1 MLSCTQ
7 EDHESGRYMQ
17 NRELSWLQFN
27 ERCMRQA
34 KDSSNPLL
42 ERLRFLSIFTSN
54 LDEFFMV
61 RVGSLIDMLPLGKK
75 YTDDKTGET
84 AEEQLTK
91 IYDRVRIL
99 YAQRDAIYQELEK
112 EFRIKGVFRLKYEEM
127 TASEQEYVENYFSNS
142 ILPMLSPMLVDP
154 QHPFPHLSNKGVE
167 ICVRLRKKKGEEY
180 FAFLPVPVD
189 LPQIL
194 YLPGPG
200 VRYIGMEDLLLELAD
215 VVFDTYTVEEKIQI
229 CITRN
234 ADIHAEDEDCEKN
247 EDFRKVMQKLL
258 KDRRRLA
265 PLRLEMTDHPSA
277 KMLKFL
283 QSRLLLSD
291 SQIFYTSGPLQMK
304 YAYGLENKLNPEQKK
319 EMLFEPYTPKT
330 PGELAGKES
339 MFDRI
344 RKQDRLLSYPYESMK
359 PFLRLLE
366 ESASDPD
373 VRSIQITIYRLAGK
387 SKLVKY
393 LCRAAENG
401 KKVTVLIELR
411 ARFDEQNNIDWSK
424 EFEKSG
430 CTIMYGMANFKVHSK
445 LCLITRNERGTLR
458 RYTQIGT
465 GNYNETTSKLYTDFS
480 LMTADPGIGED
491 AALFFR
497 NMGIGNLEGRYDHLL
512 VAPLELQE
520 KVIAGIERE
529 MQKGPE
535 GYLFFKLNS
544 LTDRRIIEKLRD
556 ASCAGVKI
564 HMMVR
569 GICCLVPGIPGET
582 ENIEV
587 RSIVGRYLEHSR
599 IYVFGKGSTE
609 KMYIAS
615 ADFMTRNTRRRVEVG
630 CPILDPDVRAKIW
643 EVIHLQWSD
652 NTKAMKLLPECKYE
666 PVIGEGGVNSQ
677 EEQMKLA
684 EESRR
689 KTEGGEE
696 KKEPQKNLW
705 QRIIH
710 WGK

>member
-1 MLSCTQ
+1 
-7 EDHESGRYMQ
+7 
-17 NRELSWLQFN
+17 
-27 ERCMRQA
+27 
-34 KDSSNPLL
+34 
-42 ERLRFLSIFTSN
+42 
-54 LDEFFMV
+54 
-61 RVGSLIDMLPLGKK
+61 
-75 YTDDKTGET
+75 
-84 AEEQLTK
+84 
-91 IYDRVRIL
+91 
-99 YAQRDAIYQELEK
+99 
-112 EFRIKGVFRLKYEEM
+112 
-127 TASEQEYVENYFSNS
+127 
-142 ILPMLSPMLVDP
+142 MLSPMLVDP

-265 PLRLEMTDHPSA
+265 PLRLEMTGHPSS

-319 EMLFEPYTPKT
+319 ELLFEPYTPKT

-366 ESASDPD
+366 EAASDPD

-465 GNYNETTSKLYTDFS
+465 GTYNETTSKLYTDFS
-480 LMTADPGIGED
+480 LMTADPGIGEN

-497 NMGIGNLEGRYDHLL
+497 NMGIGN
-512 VAPLELQE
+512 
-520 KVIAGIERE
+520 
-529 MQKGPE
+529 
-535 GYLFFKLNS
+535 
-544 LTDRRIIEKLRD
+544 
-556 ASCAGVKI
+556 
-564 HMMVR
+564 
-569 GICCLVPGIPGET
+569 
-582 ENIEV
+582 
-587 RSIVGRYLEHSR
+587 LEHSR

-630 CPILDPDVRAKIW
+630 CPILDPDVREKIW
-643 EVIHLQWSD
+643 KVIHLQWSD
-652 NTKAMKLLPECKYE
+652 NTKAMKLLPERKYE
-666 PVIGEGGVNSQ
+666 PVTGEGSVNSQ

-684 EESRR
+684 EETRR
-689 KTEGGEE
+689 KDCTFI
-696 KKEPQKNLW
+696 KRIKNMV
-705 QRIIH
+705 
-710 WGK
+710 KVCN

>member
-1 MLSCTQ
+1 M
-7 EDHESGRYMQ
+7 
-17 NRELSWLQFN
+17 
-27 ERCMRQA
+27 
-34 KDSSNPLL
+34 
-42 ERLRFLSIFTSN
+42 
-54 LDEFFMV
+54 
-61 RVGSLIDMLPLGKK
+61 
-75 YTDDKTGET
+75 
-84 AEEQLTK
+84 
-91 IYDRVRIL
+91 
-99 YAQRDAIYQELEK
+99 
-112 EFRIKGVFRLKYEEM
+112 
-127 TASEQEYVENYFSNS
+127 
-142 ILPMLSPMLVDP
+142 
-154 QHPFPHLSNKGVE
+154 
-167 ICVRLRKKKGEEY
+167 
-180 FAFLPVPVD
+180 
-189 LPQIL
+189 
-194 YLPGPG
+194 
-200 VRYIGMEDLLLELAD
+200 ELAD

-247 EDFRKVMQKLL
+247 KDFRKVMQKLL

-265 PLRLEMTDHPSA
+265 PLRLEMTDHPSS

-319 EMLFEPYTPKT
+319 EMLFESYTPKI

-339 MFDRI
+339 MFERI

-366 ESASDPD
+366 EAASDPD

-497 NMGIGNLEGRYDHLL
+497 NMGIGNLEGRYDQLL
-512 VAPLELQE
+512 VAPLELQD

-529 MQKGPE
+529 MQKGSE

-564 HMMVR
+564 HMIVR

-630 CPILDPDVRAKIW
+630 CPILDPEVREKIW
-643 EVIHLQWSD
+643 KVIHLQWSD
-652 NTKAMKLLPECKYE
+652 NTKAMKLLPERKYE
-666 PVIGEGGVNSQ
+666 PVTGEESVNSQ

-689 KTEGGEE
+689 KDCTFIKRIKNIG
-696 KKEPQKNLW
+696 KVCNLIQK
-705 QRIIH
+705 IY
-710 WGK
+710 

>member
-234 ADIHAEDEDCEKN
+234 ADIHVEDEDCEKN

-265 PLRLEMTDHPSA
+265 PLRLEMTDHPSS

-291 SQIFYTSGPLQMK
+291 SQIFYTGGPLQMK
-304 YAYGLENKLNPEQKK
+304 YAYRLENKLNPEQKK

-430 CTIMYGMANFKVHSK
+430 CTIMYGMVNFKVHSK

-491 AALFFR
+491 ASLFFR

-630 CPILDPDVRAKIW
+630 CPILDPNVRAKIW

>member
-1 MLSCTQ
+1 
-7 EDHESGRYMQ
+7 
-17 NRELSWLQFN
+17 
-27 ERCMRQA
+27 
-34 KDSSNPLL
+34 
-42 ERLRFLSIFTSN
+42 
-54 LDEFFMV
+54 
-61 RVGSLIDMLPLGKK
+61 
-75 YTDDKTGET
+75 
-84 AEEQLTK
+84 
-91 IYDRVRIL
+91 
-99 YAQRDAIYQELEK
+99 
-112 EFRIKGVFRLKYEEM
+112 
-127 TASEQEYVENYFSNS
+127 
-142 ILPMLSPMLVDP
+142 MLSPMLVDP
-154 QHPFPHLSNKGVE
+154 QHPFPHLSNRGVE

-265 PLRLEMTDHPSA
+265 PLRLEMTGHPSS

-304 YAYGLENKLNPEQKK
+304 YAYGLENKLNP
-319 EMLFEPYTPKT
+319 
-330 PGELAGKES
+330 
-339 MFDRI
+339 
-344 RKQDRLLSYPYESMK
+344 
-359 PFLRLLE
+359 
-366 ESASDPD
+366 
-373 VRSIQITIYRLAGK
+373 
-387 SKLVKY
+387 
-393 LCRAAENG
+393 
-401 KKVTVLIELR
+401 
-411 ARFDEQNNIDWSK
+411 EQNNIDWSK

-480 LMTADPGIGED
+480 LMTAAPGIGED

-497 NMGIGNLEGRYDHLL
+497 NM
-512 VAPLELQE
+512 
-520 KVIAGIERE
+520 
-529 MQKGPE
+529 
-535 GYLFFKLNS
+535 
-544 LTDRRIIEKLRD
+544 
-556 ASCAGVKI
+556 
-564 HMMVR
+564 

-630 CPILDPDVRAKIW
+630 CPILDPEVREKIW
-643 EVIHLQWSD
+643 KVIHLQWSD
-652 NTKAMKLLPECKYE
+652 NTKAMKLLPERKYE
-666 PVIGEGGVNSQ
+666 PVTGEGSVNSQ

-689 KTEGGEE
+689 AE
-696 KKEPQKNLW
+696 KSEKEDAHSQRNLW

>member
-1 MLSCTQ
+1 
-7 EDHESGRYMQ
+7 
-17 NRELSWLQFN
+17 
-27 ERCMRQA
+27 
-34 KDSSNPLL
+34 
-42 ERLRFLSIFTSN
+42 
-54 LDEFFMV
+54 
-61 RVGSLIDMLPLGKK
+61 
-75 YTDDKTGET
+75 
-84 AEEQLTK
+84 
-91 IYDRVRIL
+91 
-99 YAQRDAIYQELEK
+99 
-112 EFRIKGVFRLKYEEM
+112 
-127 TASEQEYVENYFSNS
+127 
-142 ILPMLSPMLVDP
+142 MLSPMLVDP

-265 PLRLEMTDHPSA
+265 PLRLEMTDHPSS

-304 YAYGLENKLNPEQKK
+304 YAYGLENKLNPEKKK

-339 MFDRI
+339 MFDQI

-359 PFLRLLE
+359 PFLHLLE
-366 ESASDPD
+366 EAASDPD

-497 NMGIGNLEGRYDHLL
+497 NMGIGNLEGRYDHL
-512 VAPLELQE
+512 
-520 KVIAGIERE
+520 
-529 MQKGPE
+529 
-535 GYLFFKLNS
+535 
-544 LTDRRIIEKLRD
+544 RD
-556 ASCAGVKI
+556 ASCAGVEI
-564 HMMVR
+564 HMIVR

-630 CPILDPDVRAKIW
+630 CPILDPEVREKIW
-643 EVIHLQWSD
+643 KVIHLQWSD
-652 NTKAMKLLPECKYE
+652 NTKAMKLLPERKYE
-666 PVIGEGGVNSQ
+666 PVTGEGSVNSQ

-684 EESRR
+684 EETRR
-689 KTEGGEE
+689 KDCTFI
-696 KKEPQKNLW
+696 KRIKNMRKVCNLVQK
-705 QRIIH
+705 IY
-710 WGK
+710 

>member
-61 RVGSLIDMLPLGKK
+61 WVGSLIDMLPLGKK

-265 PLRLEMTDHPSA
+265 PLRLEMTDHPSS

-291 SQIFYTSGPLQMK
+291 SQIFYTGGPLQMK
-304 YAYGLENKLNPEQKK
+304 YAYRLENKLNPEQKK

-430 CTIMYGMANFKVHSK
+430 YTIMYGMANFKVHSK

-630 CPILDPDVRAKIW
+630 CPILDPNVRAKIW

-652 NTKAMKLLPECKYE
+652 NTKAMKLMPERKYE
-666 PVIGEGGVNSQ
+666 PVTGEGSVNSQ

>member
-258 KDRRRLA
+258 KARRRLA
-265 PLRLEMTDHPSA
+265 PLRLEMTDHPSS

-291 SQIFYTSGPLQMK
+291 SQIFYTGGPLQMK

-430 CTIMYGMANFKVHSK
+430 CTIMYGMANFKVH
-445 LCLITRNERGTLR
+445 
-458 RYTQIGT
+458 
-465 GNYNETTSKLYTDFS
+465 SKLYTDFS

-630 CPILDPDVRAKIW
+630 CPILDPNVRAKIW

-666 PVIGEGGVNSQ
+666 PVIGEDGVNSQ

>member
-265 PLRLEMTDHPSA
+265 PLRLEMTDHPSS

-291 SQIFYTSGPLQMK
+291 SQIFYTGGPLQMK
-304 YAYGLENKLNPEQKK
+304 YAYRLENKLNPEQKK

-344 RKQDRLLSYPYESMK
+344 RKQDRLLSYLYESMK

-387 SKLVKY
+387 SKLVKC

-430 CTIMYGMANFKVHSK
+430 CTIMYGMVNFKVHSK

-465 GNYNETTSKLYTDFS
+465 GNYNETTSKIYTDFS

>member
-7 EDHESGRYMQ
+7 ENHESGRYMQ

-34 KDSSNPLL
+34 KDPGNPLL

-91 IYDRVRIL
+91 IYDQVRIL

-112 EFRIKGVFRLKYEEM
+112 EFRIKGVFRLKYNEM

-304 YAYGLENKLNPEQKK
+304 YAYGLENKLNPEQ
-319 EMLFEPYTPKT
+319 
-330 PGELAGKES
+330 
-339 MFDRI
+339 
-344 RKQDRLLSYPYESMK
+344 
-359 PFLRLLE
+359 
-366 ESASDPD
+366 
-373 VRSIQITIYRLAGK
+373 
-387 SKLVKY
+387 
-393 LCRAAENG
+393 
-401 KKVTVLIELR
+401 
-411 ARFDEQNNIDWSK
+411 NNIDWSK

-512 VAPLELQE
+512 VAPLELQD

-529 MQKGPE
+529 MQKGSE

-564 HMMVR
+564 HMIVR

-630 CPILDPDVRAKIW
+630 CPILDPDVREKIW
-643 EVIHLQWSD
+643 NVIHLQWSD
-652 NTKAMKLLPECKYE
+652 NTKAMKLLPERKYE
-666 PVIGEGGVNSQ
+666 PVTGEGSVNSQ

-684 EESRR
+684 EETRR
-689 KTEGGEE
+689 KDCTFI
-696 KKEPQKNLW
+696 KRIKNMV
-705 QRIIH
+705 
-710 WGK
+710 KVCN

>member
-265 PLRLEMTDHPSA
+265 PLRLEMTDHPSS

-291 SQIFYTSGPLQMK
+291 SQIFYTGGPLQMK

-344 RKQDRLLSYPYESMK
+344 RKQDCLLSYPYESMK
-359 PFLRLLE
+359 PFLRLL
-366 ESASDPD
+366 
-373 VRSIQITIYRLAGK
+373 
-387 SKLVKY
+387 
-393 LCRAAENG
+393 
-401 KKVTVLIELR
+401 
-411 ARFDEQNNIDWSK
+411 
-424 EFEKSG
+424 
-430 CTIMYGMANFKVHSK
+430 
-445 LCLITRNERGTLR
+445 
-458 RYTQIGT
+458 
-465 GNYNETTSKLYTDFS
+465 
-480 LMTADPGIGED
+480 
-491 AALFFR
+491 
-497 NMGIGNLEGRYDHLL
+497 
-512 VAPLELQE
+512 
-520 KVIAGIERE
+520 
-529 MQKGPE
+529 
-535 GYLFFKLNS
+535 
-544 LTDRRIIEKLRD
+544 
-556 ASCAGVKI
+556 
-564 HMMVR
+564 
-569 GICCLVPGIPGET
+569 
-582 ENIEV
+582 
-587 RSIVGRYLEHSR
+587 
-599 IYVFGKGSTE
+599 
-609 KMYIAS
+609 
-615 ADFMTRNTRRRVEVG
+615 
-630 CPILDPDVRAKIW
+630 
-643 EVIHLQWSD
+643 
-652 NTKAMKLLPECKYE
+652 
-666 PVIGEGGVNSQ
+666 
-677 EEQMKLA
+677 
-684 EESRR
+684 
-689 KTEGGEE
+689 
-696 KKEPQKNLW
+696 
-705 QRIIH
+705 
-710 WGK
+710 

>member
-1 MLSCTQ
+1 
-7 EDHESGRYMQ
+7 
-17 NRELSWLQFN
+17 
-27 ERCMRQA
+27 
-34 KDSSNPLL
+34 
-42 ERLRFLSIFTSN
+42 
-54 LDEFFMV
+54 
-61 RVGSLIDMLPLGKK
+61 
-75 YTDDKTGET
+75 
-84 AEEQLTK
+84 
-91 IYDRVRIL
+91 
-99 YAQRDAIYQELEK
+99 
-112 EFRIKGVFRLKYEEM
+112 
-127 TASEQEYVENYFSNS
+127 
-142 ILPMLSPMLVDP
+142 MLSPMLVDP

-247 EDFRKVMQKLL
+247 GDFRKVMQKLL

-265 PLRLEMTDHPSA
+265 PLRLEMTGHPSS

-304 YAYGLENKLNPEQKK
+304 YAYGLENKLNP
-319 EMLFEPYTPKT
+319 
-330 PGELAGKES
+330 
-339 MFDRI
+339 
-344 RKQDRLLSYPYESMK
+344 
-359 PFLRLLE
+359 
-366 ESASDPD
+366 
-373 VRSIQITIYRLAGK
+373 
-387 SKLVKY
+387 
-393 LCRAAENG
+393 
-401 KKVTVLIELR
+401 
-411 ARFDEQNNIDWSK
+411 EQNNIDWSK

-491 AALFFR
+491 AALFFW
-497 NMGIGNLEGRYDHLL
+497 NMGIGN
-512 VAPLELQE
+512 
-520 KVIAGIERE
+520 
-529 MQKGPE
+529 
-535 GYLFFKLNS
+535 
-544 LTDRRIIEKLRD
+544 
-556 ASCAGVKI
+556 
-564 HMMVR
+564 
-569 GICCLVPGIPGET
+569 
-582 ENIEV
+582 
-587 RSIVGRYLEHSR
+587 LEHSR

-630 CPILDPDVRAKIW
+630 CPILDPEVRAKIW
-643 EVIHLQWSD
+643 NVIHLQWSD
-652 NTKAMKLLPECKYE
+652 NTKAMKLLPERKYE
-666 PVIGEGGVNSQ
+666 PVTGEGSVNSQ

-689 KTEGGEE
+689 KDCTFIKRIKNMG
-696 KKEPQKNLW
+696 KVCNLVQK
-705 QRIIH
+705 IY
-710 WGK
+710 

>member
-7 EDHESGRYMQ
+7 ENHDSGRYMQ

-34 KDSSNPLL
+34 KDPGNPLL

-84 AEEQLTK
+84 AEEQLAK
-91 IYDRVRIL
+91 IYDQVRIL

-112 EFRIKGVFRLKYEEM
+112 EFRIKGVFWLKYNEM

-142 ILPMLSPMLVDP
+142 VLPMLSPMLVNP
-154 QHPFPHLSNKGVE
+154 QHPFPHLSNKGTE

-265 PLRLEMTDHPSA
+265 PLRLEMTDHPSS

-319 EMLFEPYTPKT
+319 EMLFESYTPKI

-339 MFDRI
+339 MFERI

-366 ESASDPD
+366 EAASDPD

-445 LCLITRNERGTLR
+445 LCLITRNERGNPSSVHPDRHRKLQRNHLQAVHGFLPDDGRPGNRGGRGIVFPEHGHRKPGRQIRPPAGGTAGAAGQGHCGNRAGDAEGVRRISVLQAEFPDGPPHHREVAGRFLR
-458 RYTQIGT
+458 RRKDTH
-465 GNYNETTSKLYTDFS
+465 DR
-480 LMTADPGIGED
+480 A
-491 AALFFR
+491 R
-497 NMGIGNLEGRYDHLL
+497 HLL
-512 VAPLELQE
+512 PGSGHPGRDGKHRGSKHRGPVSGAFTDLCFWQGLDGKDVHRLSGFYDAKHSPKSGSGMSDSRPGGSGKNMESHPSPVVRQYE
-520 KVIAGIERE
+520 GHEAAAGTEVRA
-529 MQKGPE
+529 G
-535 GYLFFKLNS
+535 
-544 LTDRRIIEKLRD
+544 DRRRKRVQPGGANE
-556 ASCAGVKI
+556 AG
-564 HMMVR
+564 R
-569 GICCLVPGIPGET
+569 GIPSQGL
-582 ENIEV
+582 
-587 RSIVGRYLEHSR
+587 H
-599 IYVFGKGSTE
+599 
-609 KMYIAS
+609 
-615 ADFMTRNTRRRVEVG
+615 
-630 CPILDPDVRAKIW
+630 
-643 EVIHLQWSD
+643 IHKKNQ
-652 NTKAMKLLPECKYE
+652 KYWK
-666 PVIGEGGVNSQ
+666 S
-677 EEQMKLA
+677 L
-684 EESRR
+684 
-689 KTEGGEE
+689 
-696 KKEPQKNLW
+696 
-705 QRIIH
+705 
-710 WGK
+710 

>member
-7 EDHESGRYMQ
+7 EDHENGRYMQ

-373 VRSIQITIYRLAGK
+373 VYSIQITIYRLAGK

-465 GNYNETTSKLYTDFS
+465 G
-480 LMTADPGIGED
+480 
-491 AALFFR
+491 
-497 NMGIGNLEGRYDHLL
+497 
-512 VAPLELQE
+512 
-520 KVIAGIERE
+520 
-529 MQKGPE
+529 
-535 GYLFFKLNS
+535 
-544 LTDRRIIEKLRD
+544 IIMKPPP
-556 ASCAGVKI
+556 SC
-564 HMMVR
+564 
-569 GICCLVPGIPGET
+569 
-582 ENIEV
+582 
-587 RSIVGRYLEHSR
+587 
-599 IYVFGKGSTE
+599 
-609 KMYIAS
+609 
-615 ADFMTRNTRRRVEVG
+615 TRTF
-630 CPILDPDVRAKIW
+630 P
-643 EVIHLQWSD
+643 
-652 NTKAMKLLPECKYE
+652 
-666 PVIGEGGVNSQ
+666 
-677 EEQMKLA
+677 
-684 EESRR
+684 
-689 KTEGGEE
+689 
-696 KKEPQKNLW
+696 
-705 QRIIH
+705 
-710 WGK
+710 

>member
-1 MLSCTQ
+1 
-7 EDHESGRYMQ
+7 
-17 NRELSWLQFN
+17 
-27 ERCMRQA
+27 
-34 KDSSNPLL
+34 
-42 ERLRFLSIFTSN
+42 
-54 LDEFFMV
+54 
-61 RVGSLIDMLPLGKK
+61 
-75 YTDDKTGET
+75 
-84 AEEQLTK
+84 
-91 IYDRVRIL
+91 
-99 YAQRDAIYQELEK
+99 
-112 EFRIKGVFRLKYEEM
+112 
-127 TASEQEYVENYFSNS
+127 
-142 ILPMLSPMLVDP
+142 
-154 QHPFPHLSNKGVE
+154 
-167 ICVRLRKKKGEEY
+167 
-180 FAFLPVPVD
+180 
-189 LPQIL
+189 
-194 YLPGPG
+194 
-200 VRYIGMEDLLLELAD
+200 
-215 VVFDTYTVEEKIQI
+215 
-229 CITRN
+229 
-234 ADIHAEDEDCEKN
+234 
-247 EDFRKVMQKLL
+247 
-258 KDRRRLA
+258 
-265 PLRLEMTDHPSA
+265 
-277 KMLKFL
+277 
-283 QSRLLLSD
+283 
-291 SQIFYTSGPLQMK
+291 
-304 YAYGLENKLNPEQKK
+304 
-319 EMLFEPYTPKT
+319 
-330 PGELAGKES
+330 
-339 MFDRI
+339 
-344 RKQDRLLSYPYESMK
+344 
-359 PFLRLLE
+359 
-366 ESASDPD
+366 
-373 VRSIQITIYRLAGK
+373 
-387 SKLVKY
+387 
-393 LCRAAENG
+393 
-401 KKVTVLIELR
+401 
-411 ARFDEQNNIDWSK
+411 
-424 EFEKSG
+424 
-430 CTIMYGMANFKVHSK
+430 
-445 LCLITRNERGTLR
+445 
-458 RYTQIGT
+458 
-465 GNYNETTSKLYTDFS
+465 
-480 LMTADPGIGED
+480 MTADPGIGED

-705 QRIIH
+705 QCIIH

>member
-265 PLRLEMTDHPSA
+265 PLRLEMTDHPSS

-283 QSRLLLSD
+283 QSRLRLSD
-291 SQIFYTSGPLQMK
+291 SQIFYTGGPLQMK
-304 YAYGLENKLNPEQKK
+304 YAYRLENKLNPEQKK

-344 RKQDRLLSYPYESMK
+344 RKKDRLLSYPYESMK

-430 CTIMYGMANFKVHSK
+430 CTIMYGMANFKVH
-445 LCLITRNERGTLR
+445 
-458 RYTQIGT
+458 
-465 GNYNETTSKLYTDFS
+465 SKLYTDFS

>member
-265 PLRLEMTDHPSA
+265 PLRLEMTDHPSS

-291 SQIFYTSGPLQMK
+291 SQIFYTGGPLQMK

-344 RKQDRLLSYPYESMK
+344 RKKDRLLSYPYESMK
-359 PFLRLLE
+359 PFLRLLG

-373 VRSIQITIYRLAGK
+373 VRSIQITI
-387 SKLVKY
+387 
-393 LCRAAENG
+393 
-401 KKVTVLIELR
+401 
-411 ARFDEQNNIDWSK
+411 
-424 EFEKSG
+424 
-430 CTIMYGMANFKVHSK
+430 
-445 LCLITRNERGTLR
+445 
-458 RYTQIGT
+458 
-465 GNYNETTSKLYTDFS
+465 LYTDFS

-630 CPILDPDVRAKIW
+630 CPILDPNVRAKIW

-666 PVIGEGGVNSQ
+666 PVIGEDGVNSQ

>member
-258 KDRRRLA
+258 KARRRLA
-265 PLRLEMTDHPSA
+265 PLRLEMTDHPSS

-291 SQIFYTSGPLQMK
+291 SQIFYTNGPLQMK

-445 LCLITRNERGTLR
+445 L
-458 RYTQIGT
+458 
-465 GNYNETTSKLYTDFS
+465 YTDFS

-497 NMGIGNLEGRYDHLL
+497 NMGIGNLEGRYNHLL

>member
-265 PLRLEMTDHPSA
+265 PLRLEMTDHPSS

-291 SQIFYTSGPLQMK
+291 SQIFYTGGPLQMK

-344 RKQDRLLSYPYESMK
+344 RKKDRLLSYPYESMK

-373 VRSIQITIYRLAGK
+373 VRSIQIT
-387 SKLVKY
+387 
-393 LCRAAENG
+393 
-401 KKVTVLIELR
+401 
-411 ARFDEQNNIDWSK
+411 
-424 EFEKSG
+424 
-430 CTIMYGMANFKVHSK
+430 M
-445 LCLITRNERGTLR
+445 
-458 RYTQIGT
+458 
-465 GNYNETTSKLYTDFS
+465 LYTDFS

-630 CPILDPDVRAKIW
+630 CPILDPNVRAKIW

-666 PVIGEGGVNSQ
+666 PVIGEDGVNSQ

>member
-189 LPQIL
+189 LPLIL

-265 PLRLEMTDHPSA
+265 PLRLEMTDHPSS

-291 SQIFYTSGPLQMK
+291 SQIFYTSGPLQMN

-339 MFDRI
+339 MFDQI

-366 ESASDPD
+366 EAASDPD
-373 VRSIQITIYRLAGK
+373 DRSIQITIIR
-387 SKLVKY
+387 
-393 LCRAAENG
+393 
-401 KKVTVLIELR
+401 
-411 ARFDEQNNIDWSK
+411 
-424 EFEKSG
+424 
-430 CTIMYGMANFKVHSK
+430 
-445 LCLITRNERGTLR
+445 
-458 RYTQIGT
+458 
-465 GNYNETTSKLYTDFS
+465 
-480 LMTADPGIGED
+480 
-491 AALFFR
+491 
-497 NMGIGNLEGRYDHLL
+497 
-512 VAPLELQE
+512 
-520 KVIAGIERE
+520 
-529 MQKGPE
+529 
-535 GYLFFKLNS
+535 
-544 LTDRRIIEKLRD
+544 
-556 ASCAGVKI
+556 
-564 HMMVR
+564 
-569 GICCLVPGIPGET
+569 
-582 ENIEV
+582 
-587 RSIVGRYLEHSR
+587 
-599 IYVFGKGSTE
+599 
-609 KMYIAS
+609 
-615 ADFMTRNTRRRVEVG
+615 
-630 CPILDPDVRAKIW
+630 
-643 EVIHLQWSD
+643 
-652 NTKAMKLLPECKYE
+652 
-666 PVIGEGGVNSQ
+666 
-677 EEQMKLA
+677 
-684 EESRR
+684 
-689 KTEGGEE
+689 
-696 KKEPQKNLW
+696 
-705 QRIIH
+705 
-710 WGK
+710 

>member
-291 SQIFYTSGPLQMK
+291 SQIFYTGGPLQMK

-373 VRSIQITIYRLAGK
+373 VYSIQITIYRLAGK

-430 CTIMYGMANFKVHSK
+430 CTIMYGMANFKVH
-445 LCLITRNERGTLR
+445 
-458 RYTQIGT
+458 
-465 GNYNETTSKLYTDFS
+465 SKLYTDFS

-710 WGK
+710 CGDPNCTFIKTIKNTVKVCN

>member
-1 MLSCTQ
+1 
-7 EDHESGRYMQ
+7 
-17 NRELSWLQFN
+17 
-27 ERCMRQA
+27 
-34 KDSSNPLL
+34 
-42 ERLRFLSIFTSN
+42 
-54 LDEFFMV
+54 
-61 RVGSLIDMLPLGKK
+61 
-75 YTDDKTGET
+75 
-84 AEEQLTK
+84 
-91 IYDRVRIL
+91 
-99 YAQRDAIYQELEK
+99 
-112 EFRIKGVFRLKYEEM
+112 
-127 TASEQEYVENYFSNS
+127 
-142 ILPMLSPMLVDP
+142 
-154 QHPFPHLSNKGVE
+154 
-167 ICVRLRKKKGEEY
+167 
-180 FAFLPVPVD
+180 
-189 LPQIL
+189 
-194 YLPGPG
+194 
-200 VRYIGMEDLLLELAD
+200 MEDLLLELAD

-258 KDRRRLA
+258 KARRRLA
-265 PLRLEMTDHPSA
+265 PLRLEMTDHPSS

-291 SQIFYTSGPLQMK
+291 SQIFYTGGPLQMK

-445 LCLITRNERGTLR
+445 LCLITRNEGGTLR

-630 CPILDPDVRAKIW
+630 CPILDPNVRAKIW

-666 PVIGEGGVNSQ
+666 PVIGEDGVNSQ